1 MGRGIPT
8 ALLGRKLKKGGHAN
22 RTDAGAPKAKPK
34 AVKAAPKAA
43 APVAPAAK
51 PEVSMENTKAELITA
66 AEGLGVTTKGL
77 TKAQLVAAIEAA

>member
-43 APVAPAAK
+43 AAK